1 MRTALG
7 QLGDQGVDVGTEAC
21 LALLRLGVLVETVP
35 QGGHAIFPVLIH
47 RTTLAHACTPGQRD
61 FEHGGLRS
69 RIEGESLL
77 PGLGAAC
84 VRIVP

>member
-1 MRTALG
+1 MRAALG
-7 QLGDQGVDVGTEAC
+7 QLGDQGVDVGAEAG
-21 LALLRLGVLVETVP
+21 LVLLRLGVVVETVP
-35 QGGHAIFPVLIH
+35 QGGHTIFPVLIH
-47 RTTLAHACTPGQRD
+47 RTTLAQECTPGQRD

-77 PGLGAAC
+77 PGLRAAC